1 MRHAVILA
9 GGSGTRLWPASR
21 QARPKQLLPLGPHG
35 ETLLAATLER
45 ARGVAASITIV
56 TSEALVDV
64 TREAAPGAHVLG
76 EPVGRNTAPAIGLAA
91 ATILAT
97 DPDAALV
104 VMPSDHRV
112 ADGARLQ
119 RVFER
124 GLAEV
129 ERTGA
134 IGTVGIAPTRADTG
148 FGYLE
153 VGAAVLDEVTPVVR
167 FVEKPGLAD
176 AERYVASGRYL
187 WNGGIFFAPASRLLA
202 ELDARVPDIGRG
214 VRAIASHAARAAD
227 VYPALTSISIDKAVM
242 EHAAGVFT
250 IPAAVGW
257 DDIGSWAA
265 LAEVLGGV
273 GSGNATHGEAVVL
286 DGRDNLVWTDGGLVA
301 AIGVSGLVIVRA
313 GDAVLVVPRA
323 EAQRVREVV
332 DALTG
337 PLARY
342 R

>member
-1 MRHAVILA
+1 
-9 GGSGTRLWPASR
+9 
-21 QARPKQLLPLGPHG
+21 
-35 ETLLAATLER
+35 
-45 ARGVAASITIV
+45 
-56 TSEALVDV
+56 
-64 TREAAPGAHVLG
+64 
-76 EPVGRNTAPAIGLAA
+76 
-91 ATILAT
+91 
-97 DPDAALV
+97 
-104 VMPSDHRV
+104 
-112 ADGARLQ
+112 
-119 RVFER
+119 VFER

-134 IGTVGIAPTRADTG
+134 IGTVGIAPTRPDTG

-153 VGAAVLDEVTPVVR
+153 IEHLALDEVTPIVR
-167 FVEKPGLAD
+167 FVEKPRLAD

-187 WNGGIFFAPASRLLA
+187 WNGGIFFAPAARLLA

-214 VRAIASHAARAAD
+214 VRAIASGAARAAE
-227 VYPALTSISIDKAVM
+227 VYPGFPSISIDVAVM
-242 EHAAGVFT
+242 EHASGVFT
-250 IPAAVGW
+250 IPTSVGW

-265 LAEVLGGV
+265 IAEVLAQGA
-273 GSGNATHGEAVVL
+273 NATHGEAVVL
-286 DGRDNLVWTDGGLVA
+286 DGRDNLVWTDAGVVA

-323 EAQRVREVV
+323 EAQRVREIV